1 MITMRFCYFG
11 IYDPEFS
18 RNRIYIHALR
28 GAGHEIIECR
38 DPTRGLLKYVRLA
51 RSLRSLRGSYEAI
64 IVGYPGHIVV
74 PLARLFGS
82 GPVVVDLLGSLSD
95 AAEQSHG
102 ARFFSRTWLSLVD
115 RLAILC
121 ADAVLVESEAQGRYL
136 EGRFGGAG
144 KYRTVYT
151 GADEAVF
158 GPRPDRG
165 AISATPFVVL
175 FRGRLTPESGIMYV
189 LDVAESLK
197 EDSSIRFRI
206 IGYGRL
212 LEAVRERIIKRGLHN
227 VELISRHLSFDE
239 MRLRM
244 LDVDVSLGQFEE
256 SERLDRTI
264 PHKAFES
271 ISMGI
276 PYITARARAISE
288 LLKDGVSCLM
298 VRSADQGAIKSALLR
313 LKKDR
318 ALGERLAHEARR
330 VYESRASANIISST
344 LVSITASCTHEN
356 TLRASR
362 LSIRQ
367 RIGKRELLA
376 VFALLLVFVAIRLPG
391 LSLPYHQDEWK
402 TGEIARSQI
411 VGALSGHP
419 PLTELTYRLGGKILG
434 ADNLRIIP
442 LIFGVLSAI
451 LLYAVVRRRAGMYAA
466 LTALALYAVSMYGV
480 FASLMTD
487 TDGAVLPTLFL
498 IAVYAYDRFRSAAS
512 ARESFG
518 WLSVVAL
525 ALILGLLTKL
535 NAVLIVGAL
544 ALDYLIEMRHR
555 LTRGILIRA
564 SLAALGC
571 VGIAAAA
578 IASAHF
584 LLPSFDVS
592 QTVVHALYYV
602 RFEGRGYLQ
611 ILIQAVKALFYLS
624 PLLLVPL
631 VLISKDT
638 FIKNRIFFVYLGL
651 GAFFYFVLFDFSQGA
666 LDKYLMYTIVPLSAI
681 IGVILADAMRGL
693 NSRSVSGGALL
704 GAGAATLLI
713 ALNFL
718 SPSVLPL
725 YPKTEWISAIAAG
738 NWNILMPFTGG
749 NGPVGF
755 YVSFLFIAIGFGISA
770 ALAILARYTR
780 LRGALLVALIAVGAV
795 FNGIFVEEFLFGRIN
810 GSAPTVLR
818 ASLAYIAESNVKGVI
833 THADTGAYELKG
845 MGKYAGRFYAVPA
858 YEEGHRA
865 LFAKHTGEYL
875 VVNVPLLNEGG
886 FYSKFFN
893 TCEVAFATSSGVI
906 SAHVYYCPHSDPYA
920 IK

>member
-1 MITMRFCYFG
+1 MRFCYFG

-28 GAGHEIIECR
+28 GAGHEIVECR

-51 RSLRSLRGSYEAI
+51 RGLKSLKGSYEAI

-74 PLARLFGS
+74 PIARLFGS

-102 ARFFSRTWLSLVD
+102 AGFFSRMWLSLVD

-121 ADAVLVESEAQGRYL
+121 ADAVLVESETQGRYL

-158 GPRPDRG
+158 GPRPGQR
-165 AISATPFVVL
+165 AASSTPFVVL

-212 LEAVRERIIKRGLHN
+212 LGVVRERIIERGLHN
-227 VELISRHLSFDE
+227 VELISERLSFDE

-244 LDVDVSLGQFEE
+244 LDADASLGQFEE

-288 LLKDGVSCLM
+288 LLEDEVSCLM
-298 VRSADQGAIKSALLR
+298 VRSADQGAIKSAILR
-313 LKKDR
+313 LKKGR

-330 VYESRASANIISST
+330 VYESRASANAIASA
-344 LVSITASCTHEN
+344 LVSITASCTREN
-356 TLRASR
+356 TLRASG
-362 LSIRQ
+362 SYIRR

-376 VFALLLVFVAIRLPG
+376 VFALLLVFVAVRLPG

-434 ADNLRIIP
+434 ADNLRVIP
-442 LIFGVLSAI
+442 LIFGVLSAV

-498 IAVYAYDRFRSAAS
+498 LSVYAYDRFRFAAS

-518 WLSVVAL
+518 WLGIVAL
-525 ALILGLLTKL
+525 ALLLGLLTKL

-544 ALDYLIEMRHR
+544 ALGYLIEMRHR
-555 LTRGILIRA
+555 FTRGTLIRA

-571 VGIAAAA
+571 VGIAATA

-584 LLPSFDVS
+584 FLPSFDVG
-592 QTVVHALYYV
+592 QTVAHALYYV

-631 VLISKDT
+631 VLMSKDT
-638 FIKNRIFFVYLGL
+638 FTKNRIFFVYLGL

-666 LDKYLMYTIVPLSAI
+666 LDKYLMFTIIPLAAI
-681 IGVILADAMRGL
+681 VGTILTDSIRGRTVRSLTGGVVLGGVLASIL
-693 NSRSVSGGALL
+693 V
-704 GAGAATLLI
+704 

-749 NGPVGF
+749 NGPIGF
-755 YVSFLFIAIGFGISA
+755 YVSFLFIAVGFGISA
-770 ALAILARYTR
+770 ALAVLARYTR
-780 LRGALLVALIAVGAV
+780 LRALVVALIVVGVA
-795 FNGIFVEEFLFGRIN
+795 FNGIFIEEFLYGRIN
-810 GSAPTVLR
+810 GSAPTALR

-865 LFAKHTGEYL
+865 LFAKHTGHYL

-886 FYSKFFN
+886 FYSKFFK
-893 TCEVAFATSSGVI
+893 TCKVAFATSSGVI
-906 SAHVYYCPHSDPYA
+906 SAHVYYCPASDPFT